1 MPDQELE
8 ERKPGPSE
16 EAASAPLTPTAPAT
30 PRRSRR
36 DELAAQS
43 TNHDNLAKTTEP
55 EAESL
60 DALAT
65 RLASDG
71 DRQHDLFAADETIKI
86 DTRAS
91 SELSVGKILNPPAI
105 PPSGKL
111 SKPDLTIQKNR
122 IAEATNNIVQVTQMF
137 TAGIGGLVAGP
148 KTGSTL
154 SAAFTAAQL
163 DRIRHSADYINTVQA
178 NQTALVQAAGGV
190 DLIAE
195 LVHHGII
202 PENTEPKKALATAS
216 NFLAD
221 LAEIHKMM
229 AHKKGELLQI
239 ELEEVL
245 ARDIKIWTN
254 LSRASGALMIAPVT
268 GVAGELAAIPGVVI
282 EAFGVGLAHAL
293 KETVREAATI
303 PADVTSAF
311 FFAPLFAFFKSMDQ
325 INTRYLT
332 PESAIGGLTLTAGLA
347 AETGLLL
354 THEELR
360 SAGPILGLFVL
371 SLCAA
376 TSVSLTVGMI
386 RHGRSG
392 SFTSEYENER
402 KKRAQG
408 PIPVTQTGPDEH
420 IIEGKFRDVTDEKE
434 KTEVKK

>member
-1 MPDQELE
+1 MAAE
-8 ERKPGPSE
+8 EVRIGDEVKPRE
-16 EAASAPLTPTAPAT
+16 EAASAPLAVESRADRARREYEEKQTAKP
-30 PRRSRR
+30 
-36 DELAAQS
+36 
-43 TNHDNLAKTTEP
+43 EP
-55 EAESL
+55 VEAESL

-65 RLASDG
+65 RLASDDG
-71 DRQHDLFAADETIKI
+71 DRRHDLFAPDETVYV
-86 DTRAS
+86 DTSAS
-91 SELSVGKILNPPAI
+91 NALSAGDIINPPAI
-105 PPSGKL
+105 PPSEKL
-111 SKPDLTIQKNR
+111 AKPDLTIERNR
-122 IAEATNNIVQVTQMF
+122 IAEATNNIVQITSMF

-163 DRIRHSADYINTVQA
+163 DRIRHSADYIDTVQA

-202 PENTEPKKALATAS
+202 PENTEPGKALKIAS

-221 LAEIHKMM
+221 FADIHKMM
-229 AHKKGELLQI
+229 AHKRGELLQI
-239 ELEEVL
+239 EMDEVL
-245 ARDIKIWTN
+245 AREIKIWVN
-254 LSRASGALMIAPVT
+254 LSRASGAIMIAPAT

-325 INTRYLT
+325 INSRYLT
-332 PESAIGGLTLTAGLA
+332 PESAVGGLTLTAGLA
-347 AETGLLL
+347 VETGLLL

-386 RHGRSG
+386 RRGRSG
-392 SFTSEYENER
+392 SFTSQYENER
-402 KKRAQG
+402 KKRARE
-408 PIPVTQTGPDEH
+408 PIPVSQTGPDEQ
-420 IIEGKFRDVTDEKE
+420 IIEGVSRDVTDEKQ